1 MRKIRILT
9 AVFAGV
15 LATAM
20 LIGVVYLL
28 CRPAPSVRNV
38 SASEIG
44 GSFSLVDQ
52 EGSPVT
58 ERNFLGKP
66 SVIFFGFTN
75 CPEVCPTTLLDLGR
89 WLKAIGA
96 DADKLNVLFISVDP
110 ERDTPEH
117 LKEYL
122 SSFDTRIRGLTGT
135 EAQVAA
141 AAKAYRIF
149 YKRIPLEQGG
159 YTMDH
164 SSAVYLMDRAG
175 RFVEPIS
182 WQTKE
187 SIAIMRLKKLAAS

>member
-1 MRKIRILT
+1 MRNIRILT

-15 LATAM
+15 LATLM

-38 SASEIG
+38 SVAEIG
-44 GSFSLVDQ
+44 GPFSLVDQ
-52 EGSPVT
+52 EGNPVT
-58 ERNFLGKP
+58 ERNFTGKP
-66 SVIFFGFTN
+66 SVIFFGFTH
-75 CPEVCPTTLLDLGR
+75 CPEVCPTTLLDLGK
-89 WLKAIGA
+89 WLNAIGA
-96 DADKLNVLFISVDP
+96 DADKLNVLFVSVDP
-110 ERDTPEH
+110 ERDTPGH

-122 SSFDTRIRGLTGT
+122 SSFDSRIRGLTGT

-187 SIAIMRLKKLAAS
+187 SIAIIRLKKLAAS